1 MNFKTLRNTN
11 RSRSDRWHPAGLQS
25 WSLSDWAVAFMGEA
39 GELCNVIKKM
49 NRLRDGLVGNKGT
62 DAIAADLHQK
72 LAHEIADAAI
82 YLDLLA
88 QREGIVLEDAI
99 VEKFNIVSERN
110 GFPERL

>member
-1 MNFKTLRNTN
+1 MLFSRFSAVNKA
-11 RSRSDRWHPAGLQS
+11 RSDRWHPAGLQQ
-25 WSLSDWAVAFMGEA
+25 WSLSDWCVAFMGEA
-39 GELCNVIKKM
+39 GEMCNVVKKM
-49 NRLRDGLVGNKGT
+49 NRLRDGLVGNQKD
-62 DAIAADLHQK
+62 DAELSALRVK
-72 LAHEIADAAI
+72 LAHELADAAI

>member
-1 MNFKTLRNTN
+1 MDFSTLRTVN
-11 RSRSDRWHPAGLQS
+11 RQRSDRWHPAGLQS
-25 WSLSDWAVAFMGEA
+25 WTLSDWCVAFMGEA
-39 GELCNVIKKM
+39 GELCNVVKKM
-49 NRLRDGLVGNKGT
+49 NRLRDGLVGNQNT
-62 DAIAADLHQK
+62 DASAAELQWK
-72 LAHEIADAAI
+72 LAMEIADAAI